1 MGKVKMRTK
10 FLNRNNMIDL
20 FFTLIGGVLCA
31 VSVNMFLVN
40 AKLLSGGITGIALIA
55 QYLFKFPAGYMILI
69 LNIPLF
75 LLSLI
80 KLERKFTIYS
90 FVGILTF
97 TSAMILTRP
106 VSHILNINDPLLYC
120 LYGGVI
126 NGIGGGL
133 VFAHNGSLGGLDII
147 AMLIKKKYS
156 NFKIGQISFSMNL
169 VMVCVGGTFFGL
181 PSALYTLIA
190 MYTTSIVLDRVVKG
204 LNQSKAI
211 FIITDK
217 EEEIAQAIL
226 DRLVRGVT
234 YLYGEGAYTKQQK
247 KVLYCIIPLA
257 QLPELKK
264 IVTDADDRAFIS
276 ISDASEVQ
284 GKGFKNNL

>member
-1 MGKVKMRTK
+1 MRTK

-20 FFTLIGGVLCA
+20 LFTLIGGVLSA
-31 VSVNMFLVN
+31 VAVNMFLVN
-40 AKLLSGGITGIALIA
+40 AKLLSGGITGIALIV

-75 LLSLI
+75 ILSLI

-133 VFAHNGSLGGLDII
+133 VFAHNGSLGGFDII
-147 AMLIKKKYS
+147 VMLVKKKYT
-156 NFKIGQISFSMNL
+156 NFKIGQISFAMNL
-169 VMVCVGGTFFGL
+169 VMVCAGAAFFGL
-181 PSALYTLIA
+181 PIALYTLIA
-190 MYTTSIVLDRVVKG
+190 MYTGSLVVDRVVKG

-217 EEEIAQAIL
+217 EEEIAQAIFE
-226 DRLVRGVT
+226 RLVRGVT

-247 KVLYCIIPLA
+247 KILYCIIPLA
-257 QLPELKK
+257 QLPELKQ
-264 IVTDADDRAFIS
+264 IVTDADERAFIS

-284 GKGFKNNL
+284 GKGFKNTL

>member
-1 MGKVKMRTK
+1 MRTK

-20 FFTLIGGVLCA
+20 LFTLIGGVLSA
-31 VSVNMFLVN
+31 VAVNMFLVN
-40 AKLLSGGITGIALIA
+40 AKLLSGGITGIALIV

-75 LLSLI
+75 ILSLI

-133 VFAHNGSLGGLDII
+133 VFAHNGSLGGFDII
-147 AMLIKKKYS
+147 VMLVKKKYT
-156 NFKIGQISFSMNL
+156 NFKIGQISFAMNL
-169 VMVCVGGTFFGL
+169 VMVCAGAAFFGL
-181 PSALYTLIA
+181 PIALYTLIA
-190 MYTTSIVLDRVVKG
+190 MYTGSLVVDRVVKG

-226 DRLVRGVT
+226 DRLARGVT

-247 KVLYCIIPLA
+247 KVLYCIVPLA
-257 QLPELKK
+257 QVPELKQ
-264 IVTDADDRAFIS
+264 IVTDADERAFIS
-276 ISDASEVQ
+276 ISDASEVH
-284 GKGFKNNL
+284 GKGFKNTL

>member
-1 MGKVKMRTK
+1 MRTK
-10 FLNRNNMIDL
+10 FLNKNNMIDL
-20 FFTLIGGVLCA
+20 LFTLIGGVLCA
-31 VSVNMFLVN
+31 ISVNMFLVN
-40 AKLLSGGITGIALIA
+40 AKLLSGGITGIALIV

-75 LLSLI
+75 ILSLI
-80 KLERKFTIYS
+80 KLDRKFTIYS

-133 VFAHNGSLGGLDII
+133 VFAHNGSLGGFDII
-147 AMLIKKKYS
+147 VMLIKKKYT
-156 NFKIGQISFSMNL
+156 NFKIGQISFAMNL
-169 VMVCVGGTFFGL
+169 VMVCAGAAFFGL
-181 PSALYTLIA
+181 PIALYTLIA
-190 MYTTSIVLDRVVKG
+190 MYTGSLVVDRVVKG

-247 KVLYCIIPLA
+247 KVLYCIVPLA

>member
-1 MGKVKMRTK
+1 MKTK

-20 FFTLIGGVLCA
+20 LFTLIGGILCA

-40 AKLLSGGITGIALIA
+40 AKLLSGGITGIALIV

-133 VFAHNGSLGGLDII
+133 VFAHNGSLGGFDII
-147 AMLIKKKYS
+147 VMLIKKKYT
-156 NFKIGQISFSMNL
+156 NFKLGQISFAMNL
-169 VMVCVGGTFFGL
+169 VLVCAGGAFFGL

-190 MYTTSIVLDRVVKG
+190 MYTGSLVVDRVVKG

-226 DRLVRGVT
+226 ERLVRGVT

-247 KVLYCIIPLA
+247 KVLYCIVPLA

>member
-1 MGKVKMRTK
+1 MKKKLLTK
-10 FLNRNNMIDL
+10 NNFIDL
-20 FFTLIGGVLCA
+20 LFTLIGGILCA
-31 VSVNMFLVN
+31 LAVNMFLVN
-40 AKLLSGGITGIALIA
+40 AKLLSGGITGIALIT
-55 QYLFKFPAGYMILI
+55 QYLFKYPAGYTILI

-75 LLSLI
+75 IMSLI
-80 KLERKFTIYS
+80 KLDRKFTIYS

-106 VSHILNINDPLLYC
+106 ISHILNINDPLLYC

-133 VFAHNGSLGGLDII
+133 VFAHNGSLGGFDII
-147 AMLIKKKYS
+147 VMLVKKKYS
-156 NFKIGQISFSMNL
+156 HFKVGQISFTMNL
-169 VMVCVGGTFFGL
+169 VMVCIGAFFFGL

-190 MYTTSIVLDRVVKG
+190 MYTGAFVLDRVVKG

-211 FIITDK
+211 FIITD
-217 EEEIAQAIL
+217 EEEMIADAIMA
-226 DRLVRGVT
+226 RLGRGVT

-247 KVLYCIIPLA
+247 KVLYCIVPLT
-257 QLPELKK
+257 QLPELKS
-264 IVTDADDRAFIS
+264 IVADADDKAFIS

-284 GKGFKNNL
+284 GKGFKASL